1 MSISATVDGTT
12 YSGVQT
18 ITTGGKT
25 ISLAESGG
33 SGGTIAS
40 GSFQPSEDTNTQTI
54 ETGLSEIHG
63 FAVYAAPFVA
73 GTVRN
78 FGMCIADITN
88 DIYDYVVTNNVG
100 STLGGGGSIA
110 YASQTL
116 WTISGGTI
124 TYSDSGTKLL
134 SSTLYRWVAW

>member
-12 YSGVQT
+12 YNGVQT

-25 ISLAESGG
+25 ITLAESGG
-33 SGGTIAS
+33 SSGTIAS

-54 ETGLSEIHG
+54 ATGLSTIHG
-63 FAVYAAPFVA
+63 FVVYAAPWVA
-73 GTVRN
+73 GSVKN

-88 DIYDYVVTNNVG
+88 DIYDSMSTNNAG
-100 STLGGGGSIA
+100 YNLGAGVSVS
-110 YASQTL
+110 YASQTS